1 MVVKRLLEL
10 TGIKTIFHVCP
21 TVREADGLAMS
32 SRNLRLS
39 PVAREKAVTIFQAL
53 QMTKDSLRP
62 GDVTDLTSR
71 AKKLLNDRGFSV
83 DYFEIADANTLEPL
97 THWHTPRQ
105 LVALTAAFLNDVRLI
120 DNMVLN

>member
-10 TGIKTIFHVCP
+10 TGIKTNFHVCP

-62 GDVTDLTSR
+62 GDVTDLTFR

-97 THWHTPRQ
+97 THWRAPRQ
-105 LVALTAAFLNDVRLI
+105 LVALTAAFLNDV
-120 DNMVLN
+120 